1 MSYFPRRL
9 SRRGPGRVSYDPSEP
24 LPPEPASDTERERV
38 LDERWRYYDM
48 LDAQAAGDCD
58 PGYEPPISDATRAFI
73 AQVTSVAPGPGRHIP
88 LVDEYDA
95 DERGLMSEEREAIVA
110 GTDE

>member
-9 SRRGPGRVSYDPSEP
+9 SKRGPGRVSYDPSEP
-24 LPPEPASDTERERV
+24 MPPEPASDEERERV

-48 LDAQAAGDCD
+48 LDAQAAGDCEPQD
-58 PGYEPPISDATRAFI
+58 PERYAGVFAMLARQQERMDAIDREGYSPDRDDAGLR
-73 AQVTSVAPGPGRHIP
+73 S
-88 LVDEYDA
+88 
-95 DERGLMSEEREAIVA
+95 DEREGIVA